1 MAPKGKIFTKYIEIE
16 LYLGNFDRCRTLYE
30 KYIEWSP
37 ANCYAWRKYAELE
50 KNLSETDRA
59 QSIYE
64 LAIAQPA
71 LDTSEVLW
79 KVFDH
84 TVVL

>member
-1 MAPKGKIFTKYIEIE
+1 

-59 QSIYE
+59 RSIYE

-71 LDTSEVLW
+71 LDTPEVLW
-79 KVFDH
+79 KVCCSFCYPSISSF
-84 TVVL
+84 LGLSN

>member
-1 MAPKGKIFTKYIEIE
+1 MAPKGKIFKKYIEIE

-30 KYIEWSP
+30 KY
-37 ANCYAWRKYAELE
+37 AELE

-59 QSIYE
+59 RSIYE

-71 LDTSEVLW
+71 LDTPEVLW

-84 TVVL
+84 SVVL